1 MLQPPEY
8 GSVNPVLNNPLRNNN
23 VSFSCSDGYNLLG
36 SNERTCM
43 PSGIWSG
50 NTVACQGK

>member
-1 MLQPPEY
+1 MIQPPEY

-36 SNERTCM
+36 SSERTCM

-50 NTVACQGK
+50 NTVTCQGK